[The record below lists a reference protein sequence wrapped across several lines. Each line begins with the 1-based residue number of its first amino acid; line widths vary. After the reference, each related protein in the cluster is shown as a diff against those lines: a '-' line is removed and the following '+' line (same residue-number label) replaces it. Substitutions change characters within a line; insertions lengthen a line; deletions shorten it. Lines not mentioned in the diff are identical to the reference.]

1 MFPSSGSYYKKLLT
15 YQNQL
20 FYLRTYSFSF
30 WLIIN
35 FITEAKCF
43 LPAVVIIKN
52 SRHIKFNCFKSYRRT
67 MNLLATIRLSNTGV
81 YLQMY
86 HLVLEFYYCAW
97 FAKKKKKKK
106 STIFLNVF
114 GLPSV
119 KEQNELR
126 ELPEPHSEVI
136 KTSKMELFVKTL
148 TSESR

>member
-43 LPAVVIIKN
+43 FPAVVIIKN

-106 STIFLNVF
+106 IHNFSKCFWSSICQRAEW
-114 GLPSV
+114 V
-119 KEQNELR
+119 KR
-126 ELPEPHSEVI
+126 FTRATFRSH
-136 KTSKMELFVKTL
+136 
-148 TSESR
+148 

>member
-20 FYLRTYSFSF
+20 FHLRTYSFSF

-106 STIFLNVF
+106 IHNFSKCFWSSICQRAEW
-114 GLPSV
+114 V
-119 KEQNELR
+119 KR
-126 ELPEPHSEVI
+126 FTRATFRSH
-136 KTSKMELFVKTL
+136 
-148 TSESR
+148 

>member
-81 YLQMY
+81 YLQMH

-106 STIFLNVF
+106 IHNFSKCFWSSICQRAEW
-114 GLPSV
+114 V
-119 KEQNELR
+119 KR
-126 ELPEPHSEVI
+126 FTRATFRSH
-136 KTSKMELFVKTL
+136 
-148 TSESR
+148 

>member
-97 FAKKKKKKK
+97 FAKKKIHNFSKCFW
-106 STIFLNVF
+106 SSICQRAEW
-114 GLPSV
+114 V
-119 KEQNELR
+119 KR
-126 ELPEPHSEVI
+126 FTRATFRSH
-136 KTSKMELFVKTL
+136 
-148 TSESR
+148 

>member
-97 FAKKKKKKK
+97 FAKKKKKIHNFSK
-106 STIFLNVF
+106 SFWASICQRAEW
-114 GLPSV
+114 V
-119 KEQNELR
+119 KR
-126 ELPEPHSEVI
+126 FTRATFRSH
-136 KTSKMELFVKTL
+136 
-148 TSESR
+148 

>member
-81 YLQMY
+81 YQQMY

-106 STIFLNVF
+106 KIQKFYKCFWSSI
-114 GLPSV
+114 

-126 ELPEPHSEVI
+126 DLPEPHSEVI

>member
-106 STIFLNVF
+106 IHNFSKCFWSSICQRAEW
-114 GLPSV
+114 V
-119 KEQNELR
+119 KR
-126 ELPEPHSEVI
+126 FTRATFRSH
-136 KTSKMELFVKTL
+136 
-148 TSESR
+148 

>member
-20 FYLRTYSFSF
+20 FHLRTYSFSF

-97 FAKKKKKKK
+97 FAKKKKKKIHNFSK
-106 STIFLNVF
+106 CFWSSICQRAEW
-114 GLPSV
+114 V
-119 KEQNELR
+119 KR
-126 ELPEPHSEVI
+126 FTRATFRSH
-136 KTSKMELFVKTL
+136 
-148 TSESR
+148 

>member
-67 MNLLATIRLSNTGV
+67 MKLLATIRLSNTGV

-106 STIFLNVF
+106 IHNFSKCFWSSICQRAEW
-114 GLPSV
+114 V
-119 KEQNELR
+119 KR
-126 ELPEPHSEVI
+126 FTRATFRSH
-136 KTSKMELFVKTL
+136 
-148 TSESR
+148 

>member
-86 HLVLEFYYCAW
+86 HLVLQFYYCAW

-106 STIFLNVF
+106 IHNFSKCFWSSICQRAEW
-114 GLPSV
+114 V
-119 KEQNELR
+119 KR
-126 ELPEPHSEVI
+126 FTRATFRSH
-136 KTSKMELFVKTL
+136 
-148 TSESR
+148 

>member
-20 FYLRTYSFSF
+20 FHLRTYSFSF

-106 STIFLNVF
+106 IHNFSKCFWSSICQRAEW
-114 GLPSV
+114 V
-119 KEQNELR
+119 KR
-126 ELPEPHSEVI
+126 VTRATFRSH
-136 KTSKMELFVKTL
+136 
-148 TSESR
+148 